1 MAQKRCWNARS
12 WARDPLFDWLQ
23 HTARTDSAQMYR
35 TFNCGIGMVVIVSA
49 ERAEAAVDFL
59 RSHGETAQ
67 VIGQVRAGS
76 RGVVIQE

>member
-1 MAQKRCWNARS
+1 
-12 WARDPLFDWLQ
+12 
-23 HTARTDSAQMYR
+23 MYR

-59 RSHGETAQ
+59 RARGESAQ
-67 VIGQVRAGS
+67 VIGQVRSGG

>member
-1 MAQKRCWNARS
+1 
-12 WARDPLFDWLQ
+12 
-23 HTARTDSAQMYR
+23 MYR

-49 ERAEAAVDFL
+49 ERAETAVDFL
-59 RSHGETAQ
+59 RAHGESAQ